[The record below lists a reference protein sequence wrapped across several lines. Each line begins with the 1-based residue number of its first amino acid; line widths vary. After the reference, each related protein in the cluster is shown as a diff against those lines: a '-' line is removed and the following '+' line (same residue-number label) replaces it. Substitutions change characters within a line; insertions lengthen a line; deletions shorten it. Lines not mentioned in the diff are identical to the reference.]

1 MMTGTDGP
9 PQVLQVDSPLHLNRL
24 TMRSTLALLAASL
37 FVAAPI
43 AAQQT
48 AAAGP
53 KVGDLA
59 PDFTIKVAGKDGVK
73 SAPFKLSDARGSTV
87 VIAFFPKARTSGCT
101 IQMEAYR
108 DRYAGLFMNGKKVIV
123 LGISVDADTTLAAWA
138 AEKNLPF
145 NLGSDVGGTVGTAYG
160 AFMPGPKME
169 NRLLFVVGPDG
180 RIAYDARPFR
190 VTAEDA
196 YQGLGDAV
204 TKAQAGTR

>member
-1 MMTGTDGP
+1 MRPTL
-9 PQVLQVDSPLHLNRL
+9 VFL
-24 TMRSTLALLAASL
+24 TATLL
-37 FVAAPI
+37 VAAPI
-43 AAQQT
+43 GAQQAP

-53 KVGDLA
+53 KVGDMA
-59 PDFTIKVAGKDGVK
+59 PDFTITVAGKDGVK
-73 SAPFKLSDARGSTV
+73 AAPFKLSDARGSTV
-87 VIAFFPKARTSGCT
+87 VLAFFPKARTSGCT

-108 DRYAGLFMNGKKVIV
+108 DRYAGLFMGGKKVIV

-138 AEKNLPF
+138 AEKKLPF
-145 NLGSDVGGTVGTAYG
+145 NLGSDVGGAIGTAYG

-180 RIAYDARPFR
+180 RITYDARPFR

-204 TKAQAGTR
+204 TKAHATTR